1 MSLAHPK
8 HFNALPAYLGG
19 KRALVPVIFAL
30 LNQYIDRSSWAGM
43 TFVDPFLGGGSVSL
57 TPKELGFRVV
67 CNDLALRSA
76 VVGRALI
83 ANSSVC
89 LTEADVLALL
99 REPACDYS
107 KTAQERFV
115 PGVFSAAH
123 ASAVDRALYW
133 AGSDAC
139 AEPKRSLA
147 RLLVIKWL
155 LRVQPMSMLRG
166 TDAKAAFSGD
176 LDRVSSR
183 RVGHYLRSFSLLEPS
198 AWWRLAQEIN
208 HGVFPGSGEAHQ
220 TDALTFLGEV
230 EGYVVYLD
238 PPYPGTTSYEREY
251 SVLDELLEGRCYE
264 ISPYSRS
271 ADPLPELFRAC
282 ERVPVWVVS
291 FNNSVLSLEELE
303 TMIRSHRANVTSV
316 RVPYR
321 HLGSIA
327 SEEKNAKNE
336 EYIVLATR

>member
-1 MSLAHPK
+1 MLGITSRG
-8 HFNALPAYLGG
+8 LPAYLGG
-19 KRALVPVIFAL
+19 KRVLAPLIFAL
-30 LNQYIDRSSWAGM
+30 LSQHVERSAWSEK
-43 TFVDPFLGGGSVSL
+43 TFIDPFLGGGSVSL
-57 TPKELGFRVV
+57 TAKALGFPVI

-83 ANSSVC
+83 ANSSVR
-89 LTEADVLALL
+89 LTEADVLVLL
-99 REPACDYS
+99 PEPACAYR
-107 KTAQERFV
+107 KTAQERFA
-115 PGVFSAAH
+115 PSVFSAAH
-123 ASAVDRALYW
+123 ACALDRALFW
-133 AGSDAC
+133 AGSDAF

-147 RLLVIKWL
+147 RLLAIKWL

-183 RVGHYLRSFSLLEPS
+183 RVGHYLRSFSLLEPW
-198 AWWRLAQEIN
+198 AWWRLAQEVN
-208 HGVFPGSGEAHQ
+208 RGVFPGSGEAHQ
-220 TDALTFLGEV
+220 TDAVAFLADV
-230 EGYVVYLD
+230 EGDVVYLD

-251 SVLDELLEGRCYE
+251 AVLDELLEGRRYE
-264 ISPYSRS
+264 TSPFSRS
-271 ADPLPELFRAC
+271 ADLLTELFRAC
-282 ERVPVWVVS
+282 HQIPVWLVP
-291 FNNSVLSLEELE
+291 FNNSMLSLEELKA
-303 TMIRSHRANVTSV
+303 MICPHRPNIASV